1 MSAKKSVLTLFYT
14 GMLIYIYMTDAG
26 LGDLDAEDLQ
36 ILARTVSLMTGCDG
50 GTGGEKQESDVDIPD
65 DDGTCELCE
74 RDVRRT
80 FHHLIPK
87 ETHSKYLKK
96 KTLPGNIKNIATDI
110 GIDSSMSKVWLNT
123 YGTMICSS
131 CHSAVHSAASNED
144 LAENHNTVEL
154 LLEHPKILAFA
165 KYNSK
170 QPVRNRCDRRHR
182 CDNKKK

>member
-1 MSAKKSVLTLFYT
+1 MT
-14 GMLIYIYMTDAG
+14 GYAG
-26 LGDLDAEDLQ
+26 ESGEAEDE
-36 ILARTVSLMTGCDG
+36 V
-50 GTGGEKQESDVDIPD
+50 KDVAD

-96 KTLPGNIKNIATDI
+96 KTLPENIKAIAMGI
-110 GIDSSMSKVWLNT
+110 GVEPSMGRVWLNT
-123 YGTMICSS
+123 YGTMICGP
-131 CHSAVHSAASNED
+131 CHSAVHNAASNED
-144 LAENHNTVEL
+144 LAENYNTVEL

-170 QPVRNRCDRRHR
+170 QPVRNRCTKGHR
-182 CDNKKK
+182 GFKK

>member
-1 MSAKKSVLTLFYT
+1 MTCIQF
-14 GMLIYIYMTDAG
+14 TDAG
-26 LGDLDAEDLQ
+26 LGGLETEDLQ
-36 ILARTVSLMTGCDG
+36 ILSGTISLMTGSEGDGDG
-50 GTGGEKQESDVDIPD
+50 GRRGQEDTEDTEEEVNVPD

-96 KTLPGNIKNIATDI
+96 KTLPGNIKDIATNL
-110 GIDSSMSKVWLNT
+110 GIEPSMSRVWLNT
-123 YGTMICSS
+123 YGTMICGK
-131 CHSAVHSAASNED
+131 CHSAVHNAASNDD
-144 LAENHNTVEL
+144 LAENYNTVEL

-170 QPVRNRCDRRHR
+170 QPVRNSRCHKGPKGH
-182 CDNKKK
+182 NK